1 MEKPISLADQS
12 KDKLFYETFL
22 LAIVIVLL
30 PSRALGYIVPFICLA
45 WYVIKSHSGKIFR
58 LTILLALTFF
68 LTVLFYWLIYSY
80 VGINFLVS
88 NAIVS
93 LVTYGSLLFVLL
105 VRGPFITTE
114 YPYDKFA
121 KVLNYAVLIQGSVG
135 ILQFL
140 AVSLTNSFD
149 ILPGD
154 AVQGTIGLFAF
165 VSGVAGFGNQMFA
178 INMVFFLV
186 LLAPSVLKNRQ
197 RLLTFLIGML
207 SLMFAGVLH
216 VFIALIF
223 SALVT
228 LFLFRKNLVFS
239 NLGKL
244 VISGILAGLLILPL
258 GTIFPDVFKT
268 ANVFITLY
276 QNLDSP
282 KFHIVDKTVNDMTK
296 EYPYVY
302 LIGLGPGQYL
312 SRAGLMSSGKYLDRP
327 IPLLSNTM
335 SEPFQKYAFQT
346 WNSYS
351 TNSDRFGA
359 STMHR
364 PYFSV
369 LSIFAEFGLV
379 GLLVLLRYLAILIA
393 RMRKTYLY
401 YLREN
406 ANQSAYLCFA
416 IGLLLIFLFSISF
429 FDNYLETTQ
438 AIFPGLLLL
447 SAFYRS
453 LRQQASKR
461 NLLTTKPYSN
471 ESVLKV

>member
-1 MEKPISLADQS
+1 MKKSASLIDQP

-22 LAIVIVLL
+22 LATIIVLL
-30 PSRALGYIVPFICLA
+30 PSRALGYIVPFICLL
-45 WYVIKSHSGKIFR
+45 WYVIRGHSGKVFR
-58 LTILLALTFF
+58 LIILSALVF
-68 LTVLFYWLIYSY
+68 LLVIFFYWSIYSY

-88 NAIVS
+88 NSIVS
-93 LVTYGSLLFVLL
+93 LITHGSLLFILL
-105 VRGPFITTE
+105 VRGSFITSN
-114 YPYDKFA
+114 YSYDKFA
-121 KVLNYAVLIQGSVG
+121 TVLNYAVLIQGLVG
-135 ILQFL
+135 IVQFL
-140 AVSLTNSFD
+140 AVSLTNRFD

-186 LLAPSVLKNRQ
+186 FLAPSVLKNRK
-197 RLLTFLIGML
+197 RLLSFSIGLI

-223 SALVT
+223 STLVT

-244 VISGILAGLLILPL
+244 VVAVILAGLLILPL

-282 KFHIVDKTVNDMTK
+282 KFHIVDRTVNDMTK

-364 PYFSV
+364 PYFSM

-379 GLLVLLRYLAILIA
+379 GLLLLLTYLIILMA

-401 YLREN
+401 YRRNHE
-406 ANQSAYLCFA
+406 NQSAYLCFA
-416 IGLLLIFLFSISF
+416 TGLLLIFLFSISF

-447 SAFYRS
+447 SAFYRYLRERAS
-453 LRQQASKR
+453 LRASFVAQPHA
-461 NLLTTKPYSN
+461 NQLA
-471 ESVLKV
+471 